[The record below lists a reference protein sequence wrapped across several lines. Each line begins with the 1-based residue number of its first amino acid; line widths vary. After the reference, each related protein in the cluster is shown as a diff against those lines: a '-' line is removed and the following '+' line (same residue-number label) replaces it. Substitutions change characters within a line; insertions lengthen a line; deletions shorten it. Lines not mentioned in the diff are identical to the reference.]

1 MTSSATWTKRFEN
14 YKAPV
19 ALADIQAARERLRQ
33 IALRTPLVRLNV
45 EDGQAEIFLK
55 LENLQ
60 PSGSFKLRG
69 AGNALLLATP
79 QELREGVWTASAGN
93 MALALAWQARSMA
106 VACTAIVPED
116 APIAKLD
123 PLKRLGAQVIKVPF
137 ADYQQIQREHQYEGM
152 RGRLIHPFAD
162 AAVMAGNGVIG
173 LEILEDLP
181 NLETVIIPYGGG
193 GLSCGIAS
201 AVRALKPE
209 VCILAAETDT
219 AAPLAASLAAGRPV
233 SVSYTPSFISGIGA
247 PFVFEDMWPL
257 ASALLDGSV
266 AVSLE
271 EVRQAMRIM
280 GEYNHIITEGAG
292 AVATAAALSGKAGSG
307 KIVCIVSGGNI
318 DRDVFTKILQSE
330 EI

>member
-1 MTSSATWTKRFEN
+1 MTSSATWTKPFEN
-14 YKAPV
+14 YKTPV
-19 ALADIQAARERLRQ
+19 ALAGIQAARERLRQ
-33 IALRTPLVRLNV
+33 VALRTPLVRLNV
-45 EDGQAEIFLK
+45 EDERAEIYLK

-60 PSGSFKLRG
+60 PVGSFKLRG
-69 AGNALLLATP
+69 AGNALLLASP

-93 MALALAWQARSMA
+93 MALALAWQARSLG
-106 VACTAIVPED
+106 VACTAIVPDD
-116 APIAKLD
+116 APVAKLD
-123 PLKRLGAQVIKVPF
+123 SLKRLGAQVIKVPF
-137 ADYQQIQREHQYEGM
+137 ADYQQIQREHRYEGM

-181 NLETVIIPYGGG
+181 DLETVIIPYGGG

-201 AVRALKPE
+201 AMRALKPE
-209 VCILAAETDT
+209 VRILAAEAET

-233 SVSYTPSFISGIGA
+233 KVPYTPSFISGIGA

-257 ASALLDGSV
+257 ASALVDGSV

-280 GEYNHIITEGAG
+280 GEHNHIITEGAG

-318 DRDVFTKILQSE
+318 DRGVFAKILQSE
-330 EI
+330 GI